1 LTGKVVA
8 TSILNSSSLALTGG
22 IGIMR
27 LCLGELGDNVSISIV
42 SSGVNAS
49 CFATTFSDRTHAMA
63 AGIVNFGIQGSLF
76 IFLLYALLAAETD
89 PLSYTIKVLVRWNL
103 VCRQLAQSGKGQHL
117 AKRTSGFP
125 G

>member
-1 LTGKVVA
+1 MQA
-8 TSILNSSSLALTGG
+8 ALQQHTVTEH
-22 IGIMR
+22 IA
-27 LCLGELGDNVSISIV
+27 C
-42 SSGVNAS
+42 
-49 CFATTFSDRTHAMA
+49 MA

-76 IFLLYALLAAETD
+76 IFLLYALLSAETD